1 MGKDGKYEF
10 HLNTSSEA
18 VQQLGDGKSHE
29 VTFTVRAS
37 DGHGGYTD
45 APLTITVNGVNDA
58 PVITLHAD
66 GSSVAGSGAALFV
79 ADGQANL
86 TVGGTAVTY
95 DVDAGDSL
103 TLKLNGQA
111 IASGS
116 TSVTEDVYAY
126 KDASGWHVGTSASSG
141 AVLMGLLELNKDGTY
156 NFQGDKGGIAHLAQ
170 GETLTID
177 ARIGV
182 SDAAG
187 ATDTAKVAVTITG
200 TNDAP
205 KMEAFNADATTLT
218 DNGASVQTLSGT
230 IAATDVDGDT
240 LTYYIMS
247 GGKYVTELHDGHGTL
262 KLDGKNYTY
271 TLDAAYAKSLE
282 AQGKDV
288 ATAGGSF
295 TVVTV
300 DKYGVETSQT
310 LAITLKGV
318 NNDPTFTAPSLSIV
332 EGASPLTGNL
342 GATDVDTTDALTYS
356 LAYGS
361 NSATASGGTNAV
373 VDGHYGQLTLDA
385 SGNYKYTLTNHELAQ
400 GAKATETF
408 TVTVNDGQGG
418 TVSHDVVVNIT
429 GTNDAPVAHLD
440 ASSHAL
446 SATDVDLG
454 DHLAFSVN
462 GHELNAVP
470 QGTTEVHGAFGTL
483 TFTADET
490 HKDMFSYGDYKLDS
504 SYDSISKLAALHE
517 AGSDLKDTFGYTVS
531 DGHAT
536 NGQAS
541 GTISVDI
548 NTDNWDGQGGHLLF
562 AQENSS
568 THVYEAAGGAGSDI
582 LIGGSHDDILY
593 GGAGDDILYGG
604 AGHNELYGGEGNDTL
619 YAGNA
624 GDHLYGD
631 AGNDH
636 LYGGTGNDFLDGG
649 ANTFATDGGGN
660 HLYGGAGNDVL
671 VFHQGDTIDGGSGT
685 DMLLVKGGSVDAL
698 FTGAEHAKGVDGI
711 TGVEV
716 MVSTSGDA
724 LNNLTDMA
732 EIASKTGVSIST
744 GSDGSTA
751 VSFDASHSWTTTTQ
765 TASNGTVWDVHSTT
779 ITTDSG
785 SEAVQVAVQHLT
797 TNQGG

>member
-1 MGKDGKYEF
+1 M
-10 HLNTSSEA
+10 
-18 VQQLGDGKSHE
+18 
-29 VTFTVRAS
+29 
-37 DGHGGYTD
+37 
-45 APLTITVNGVNDA
+45 
-58 PVITLHAD
+58 
-66 GSSVAGSGAALFV
+66 
-79 ADGQANL
+79 
-86 TVGGTAVTY
+86 
-95 DVDAGDSL
+95 
-103 TLKLNGQA
+103 
-111 IASGS
+111 
-116 TSVTEDVYAY
+116 
-126 KDASGWHVGTSASSG
+126 
-141 AVLMGLLELNKDGTY
+141 
-156 NFQGDKGGIAHLAQ
+156 
-170 GETLTID
+170 
-177 ARIGV
+177 
-182 SDAAG
+182 
-187 ATDTAKVAVTITG
+187 
-200 TNDAP
+200 
-205 KMEAFNADATTLT
+205 
-218 DNGASVQTLSGT
+218 
-230 IAATDVDGDT
+230 
-240 LTYYIMS
+240 
-247 GGKYVTELHDGHGTL
+247 
-262 KLDGKNYTY
+262 
-271 TLDAAYAKSLE
+271 
-282 AQGKDV
+282 
-288 ATAGGSF
+288 
-295 TVVTV
+295 
-300 DKYGVETSQT
+300 
-310 LAITLKGV
+310 
-318 NNDPTFTAPSLSIV
+318 
-332 EGASPLTGNL
+332 
-342 GATDVDTTDALTYS
+342 
-356 LAYGS
+356 
-361 NSATASGGTNAV
+361 
-373 VDGHYGQLTLDA
+373 
-385 SGNYKYTLTNHELAQ
+385 
-400 GAKATETF
+400 
-408 TVTVNDGQGG
+408 
-418 TVSHDVVVNIT
+418 
-429 GTNDAPVAHLD
+429 
-440 ASSHAL
+440 
-446 SATDVDLG
+446 
-454 DHLAFSVN
+454 
-462 GHELNAVP
+462 
-470 QGTTEVHGAFGTL
+470 
-483 TFTADET
+483 
-490 HKDMFSYGDYKLDS
+490 
-504 SYDSISKLAALHE
+504 
-517 AGSDLKDTFGYTVS
+517 S

>member
-1 MGKDGKYEF
+1 M
-10 HLNTSSEA
+10 
-18 VQQLGDGKSHE
+18 
-29 VTFTVRAS
+29 
-37 DGHGGYTD
+37 
-45 APLTITVNGVNDA
+45 
-58 PVITLHAD
+58 
-66 GSSVAGSGAALFV
+66 
-79 ADGQANL
+79 
-86 TVGGTAVTY
+86 
-95 DVDAGDSL
+95 
-103 TLKLNGQA
+103 
-111 IASGS
+111 
-116 TSVTEDVYAY
+116 
-126 KDASGWHVGTSASSG
+126 
-141 AVLMGLLELNKDGTY
+141 
-156 NFQGDKGGIAHLAQ
+156 
-170 GETLTID
+170 
-177 ARIGV
+177 
-182 SDAAG
+182 
-187 ATDTAKVAVTITG
+187 
-200 TNDAP
+200 
-205 KMEAFNADATTLT
+205 
-218 DNGASVQTLSGT
+218 
-230 IAATDVDGDT
+230 
-240 LTYYIMS
+240 
-247 GGKYVTELHDGHGTL
+247 
-262 KLDGKNYTY
+262 
-271 TLDAAYAKSLE
+271 
-282 AQGKDV
+282 
-288 ATAGGSF
+288 
-295 TVVTV
+295 

-342 GATDVDTTDALTYS
+342 GAADVDTTDALTYS

-504 SYDSISKLAALHE
+504 SYDSISKLAALHD

-604 AGHNELYGGEGNDTL
+604 AGHNELYGGDGNDTL

-649 ANTFATDGGGN
+649 ANTFVTDGGGN

-698 FTGAEHAKGVDGI
+698 FTGAEHVKGVDGI